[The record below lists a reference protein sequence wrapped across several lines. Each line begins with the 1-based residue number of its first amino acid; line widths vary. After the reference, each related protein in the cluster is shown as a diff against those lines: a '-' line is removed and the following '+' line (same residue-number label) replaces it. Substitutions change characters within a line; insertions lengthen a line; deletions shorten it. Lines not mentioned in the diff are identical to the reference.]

1 MVERRLS
8 LNSCGDAAGDDHNS
22 GRLSRQVRKNPID
35 DGPRWASYLPVPGP
49 VKTLQS
55 GAGAIFR
62 REAAARRPGCYHSR
76 MKIYT
81 KTGDEGETSLF
92 SGGRVGKDHPLI
104 EAYGTVDELNAVLG
118 LLLTVPLPESAEQ
131 PIRAV
136 QSSLFAIGSALADTD
151 GKLDQ
156 NGSAWATE
164 PIEDWID
171 TMDAELD
178 DLRAFIMPG
187 GSQGAAFAHL
197 ARTVCRRAER
207 RVLVID
213 GLHPGIVP
221 YLNRLS
227 DAFFV
232 LARFIN
238 ARLGISDPVWQPRG

>member
-1 MVERRLS
+1 MAP
-8 LNSCGDAAGDDHNS
+8 GGAPHF
-22 GRLSRQVRKNPID
+22 
-35 DGPRWASYLPVPGP
+35 PVPGP
-49 VKTLQS
+49 DENVRS
-55 GAGAIFR
+55 GAGSLVR
-62 REAAARRPGCYHSR
+62 LEATNRRPGCYHSR

-92 SGGRVGKDHPLI
+92 SGGRVGKDHPRI
-104 EAYGTVDELNAVLG
+104 EAYGTIDEFNAVLG
-118 LLLTVPLPESAEQ
+118 LLLSVPLPESAEQ

-136 QSSLFAIGSALADTD
+136 QSSLFAIGSALDDTD

-187 GSQGAAFAHL
+187 GSQGAAIAHL

-207 RVLVID
+207 RVLAID
-213 GLHPGIVP
+213 GLHPGIIP

-227 DAFFV
+227 DALFV

-238 ARLGISDPVWQPRG
+238 ARLGISDPEWQPRG